1 MFSILVSVQFG
12 HYRLNPG
19 NAQNFLGRKLLLGLS
34 ILNTLWRDF
43 IINQEDIQNERPTS
57 VCEIEIFAILNQVK
71 SMDREK

>member
-43 IINQEDIQNERPTS
+43 IINKRTYKI
-57 VCEIEIFAILNQVK
+57 K
-71 SMDREK
+71 DRRHFVRFKYLQS